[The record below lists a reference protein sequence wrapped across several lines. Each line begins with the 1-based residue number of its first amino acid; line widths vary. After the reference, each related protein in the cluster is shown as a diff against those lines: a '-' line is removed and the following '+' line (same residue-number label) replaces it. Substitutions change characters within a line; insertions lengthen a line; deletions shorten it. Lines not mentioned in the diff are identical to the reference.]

1 MQEEGGSYPA
11 CHDIFFS
18 AIIPRNIPK
27 YISKKLFQNFSSY
40 ITSGHLHSDVYLG
53 KSADF
58 YDSECTATSPR
69 NISSNGATTTLK
81 LL

>member
-1 MQEEGGSYPA
+1 MEEEGGSYPA
-11 CHDIFFS
+11 CHHIFFS

-40 ITSGHLHSDVYLG
+40 ITSGHLHYEVYLG

-58 YDSECTATSPR
+58 YDSAHSPAVR
-69 NISSNGATTTLK
+69 QQTFNQQLNHIL
-81 LL
+81 